1 MGRTR
6 RARTSRWK
14 GRVCSRG
21 SSSTRRIISTGSST
35 SIGWMKPGVA
45 RCSPISAGSSSG
57 CRSRVRGGVR
67 NEPSPILPSVTI
79 RVAFLGNDRW
89 SVPPLEAIIGE
100 PDLEPVLVVTN
111 PAKPA
116 GRGSHATPT
125 AVAELAARAQL
136 PLLEAEG
143 LRAPSSLETLLAATP
158 DVVVVVAYGEI
169 LQRETLQAG
178 PFGALNLHFSLLP
191 RWRGAAP
198 VQHALLAGDEVTG
211 VTVMRM
217 DEGLDTGPILNQL
230 EERVRPEDDAGSLGA
245 RLAHNGGMLLVG
257 VLRMLPTGG
266 VPARPQD
273 DRLATWAPRLLAEDR
288 VLDWTLPADVIVRRV
303 RALAPDPGATTRFRG
318 EPLKVMAAGVDHDPS
333 RPEAPGTVVGT
344 DHRGVLVA
352 SGQGGVRLIEV
363 APAGRKR
370 MAASAWAR
378 ARGST
383 AAS

>member
-1 MGRTR
+1 MT
-6 RARTSRWK
+6 
-14 GRVCSRG
+14 V
-21 SSSTRRIISTGSST
+21 
-35 SIGWMKPGVA
+35 
-45 RCSPISAGSSSG
+45 
-57 CRSRVRGGVR
+57 
-67 NEPSPILPSVTI
+67 

-89 SVPPLEAIIGE
+89 SVPPLEAILGE

-116 GRGSHATPT
+116 GRGAHPTRT
-125 AVAELAARAQL
+125 AVAEAATRAQL
-136 PLLEAEG
+136 PLLETES
-143 LRAPSSLETLLAATP
+143 LRTIASLEALLSAEP

-169 LQRETLQAG
+169 LQREVLEAG

-230 EERVRPEDDAGSLGA
+230 EEQIRPEDDAGSLGA
-245 RLAHNGGMLLVG
+245 RLGHNGGMLLVG
-257 VLRMLPTGG
+257 VLRMLPGGG

-288 VLDWTLPADVIVRRV
+288 VLDWTLPADAIVRRV
-303 RALAPDPGATTRFRG
+303 RALAPEPGATTRFRG
-318 EPLKVMAAGVDHDPS
+318 EPLKVIAAGVDHDPS

-344 DHRGVLVA
+344 DHRGVLIA
-352 SGQGGVRLIEV
+352 SGRGGVRLVEV

-370 MAASAWAR
+370 MAAAAWAR
-378 ARGST
+378 GARFDGGEQLG
-383 AAS
+383 

>member
-1 MGRTR
+1 MR
-6 RARTSRWK
+6 R
-14 GRVCSRG
+14 
-21 SSSTRRIISTGSST
+21 
-35 SIGWMKPGVA
+35 
-45 RCSPISAGSSSG
+45 
-57 CRSRVRGGVR
+57 GVR
-67 NEPSPILPSVTI
+67 NEPSPILPDVTI

-111 PAKPA
+111 PPKPA
-116 GRGSHATPT
+116 GVAPIRPRPRSRRSPRRTATP
-125 AVAELAARAQL
+125 ARR
-136 PLLEAEG
+136 EG

-191 RWRGAAP
+191 KWRGAAP

-230 EERVRPEDDAGSLGA
+230 EEQIRPEDDAGSLGA

-257 VLRMLPTGG
+257 VLRMLPTGT

-273 DRLATWAPRLLAEDR
+273 DRLATWAPRSGRRRPSAR
-288 VLDWTLPADVIVRRV
+288 V
-303 RALAPDPGATTRFRG
+303 
-318 EPLKVMAAGVDHDPS
+318 
-333 RPEAPGTVVGT
+333 
-344 DHRGVLVA
+344 
-352 SGQGGVRLIEV
+352 V
-363 APAGRKR
+363 APRER
-370 MAASAWAR
+370 DRAAHPRAR
-378 ARGST
+378 AGSRRDDDVPW
-383 AAS
+383 

>member
-1 MGRTR
+1 M
-6 RARTSRWK
+6 
-14 GRVCSRG
+14 
-21 SSSTRRIISTGSST
+21 
-35 SIGWMKPGVA
+35 
-45 RCSPISAGSSSG
+45 
-57 CRSRVRGGVR
+57 
-67 NEPSPILPSVTI
+67 TI

-116 GRGSHATPT
+116 GRGSHTTPT
-125 AVAELAARAQL
+125 AVAEVAARAQL

-143 LRAPSSLETLLAATP
+143 LRAPSSLETLLGATP

-230 EERVRPEDDAGSLGA
+230 EEQIRPEDDAGSLGA

-257 VLRMLPTGG
+257 VLRMLPTGT

-273 DRLATWAPRLLAEDR
+273 DRLATWAPRLVAADR
-288 VLDWTLPADVIVRRV
+288 VLEWSLAANAIVRRI
-303 RALAPDPGATTRFRG
+303 RALAPDPGATTTFRG
-318 EPLKVMAAGVDHDPS
+318 EPLKVLVAGVDHDPS
-333 RPEAPGTVVGT
+333 HRGTPGAVVGT
-344 DHRGVLVA
+344 DRRGVLVA
-352 SGQGGVRLIEV
+352 SGEGGVRLVEV

-378 ARGST
+378 GARFAGDERLG
-383 AAS
+383 

>member
-1 MGRTR
+1 M
-6 RARTSRWK
+6 
-14 GRVCSRG
+14 
-21 SSSTRRIISTGSST
+21 
-35 SIGWMKPGVA
+35 
-45 RCSPISAGSSSG
+45 
-57 CRSRVRGGVR
+57 
-67 NEPSPILPSVTI
+67 TI

-116 GRGSHATPT
+116 GRGSHPTAT
-125 AVAELAARAQL
+125 AVAEVAARAQL
-136 PLLEAEG
+136 PLLETQG
-143 LRAPSSLETLLAATP
+143 LRAPPSSLETLLAATP

-169 LQRETLQAG
+169 LQRETLEAG

-211 VTVMRM
+211 VTVMRR

-230 EERVRPEDDAGSLGA
+230 EEQIRPEDDAGSLGA

-257 VLRMLPTGG
+257 VLRMLPTGT

-273 DRLATWAPRLLAEDR
+273 DRLATWAPRLLAADR
-288 VLDWTLPADVIVRRV
+288 VLEWSLPADAIVRRI
-303 RALAPDPGATTRFRG
+303 RALAPDPGATTTFRD
-318 EPLKVMAAGVDHDPS
+318 EPLKVLVAGVDHDPS
-333 RPEAPGTVVGT
+333 RRGTPGTVVGT

-352 SGQGGVRLIEV
+352 SGEGGVRLVEV

-370 MAASAWAR
+370 MPASAWAR
-378 ARGST
+378 GARFAGDERLG
-383 AAS
+383 